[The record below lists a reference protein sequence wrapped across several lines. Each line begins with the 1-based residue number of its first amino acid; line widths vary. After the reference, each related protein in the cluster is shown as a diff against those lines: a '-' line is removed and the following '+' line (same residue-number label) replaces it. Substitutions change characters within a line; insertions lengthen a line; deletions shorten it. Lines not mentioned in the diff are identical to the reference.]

1 MPMRVLTAMENEEPE
16 LVYDA
21 ATQIWHKIWSHDLDI
36 TDPAVITDALDKAGI
51 SNERAAYYIAKTQE
65 QEIKNKL
72 KEVTQE
78 GLDCG
83 MFGAPSYIVRQEGQD
98 DVMFFGQ
105 GTDYN
110 VHFSTLQFLFQT
122 QYRGSHIR
130 LRHWVKDPH
139 TAFSAIFTCK
149 IMLECCKKTAKCLTS
164 TAQG

>member
-16 LVYDA
+16 LVYGA

-65 QEIKNKL
+65 QEVKDKL

-83 MFGAPSYIVRQEGQD
+83 MFGAPSYIVRQDGQD

-110 VHFSTLQFLFQT
+110 VLEHFSTLFIQIFYSNIIDSTLLTDDFRS
-122 QYRGSHIR
+122 YR
-130 LRHWVKDPH
+130 
-139 TAFSAIFTCK
+139 
-149 IMLECCKKTAKCLTS
+149 TS
-164 TAQG
+164 LPSFGC

>member
-65 QEIKNKL
+65 QEVKDKL

-110 VHFSTLQFLFQT
+110 VLEHFSTLFSIFCPNKIDSTLFVNHLIT
-122 QYRGSHIR
+122 
-130 LRHWVKDPH
+130 
-139 TAFSAIFTCK
+139 
-149 IMLECCKKTAKCLTS
+149 E
-164 TAQG
+164 